1 MPGLMDD
8 PNWQNF
14 GGDTTRVCLQCG
26 YRWPIDNRKSPTETP
41 GCPDCGFASADI
53 LTECKAPDW
62 DMDEELISARIEIE
76 IFASGPEALFKT
88 HWVKDKVD
96 ERLRVFIDHDLDTV
110 SRLRGAP
117 ASEYMGMAPG
127 APDAPG
133 GRPDGPDTDLA
144 RRVREFLDGLRSVDG
159 RGRANKVR
167 GLMIPFDGDE
177 HRN

>member
-96 ERLRVFIDHDLDTV
+96 ELLRVFIDHDLDTV
-110 SRLRGAP
+110 SRLSGAP
-117 ASEYMGMAPG
+117 ASEYMGKAPG

>member
-1 MPGLMDD
+1 
-8 PNWQNF
+8 
-14 GGDTTRVCLQCG
+14 
-26 YRWPIDNRKSPTETP
+26 
-41 GCPDCGFASADI
+41 
-53 LTECKAPDW
+53 
-62 DMDEELISARIEIE
+62 MDEELISARIEIE

-96 ERLRVFIDHDLDTV
+96 ELLRVFIDHDLDTV
-110 SRLRGAP
+110 SRLSGAP
-117 ASEYMGMAPG
+117 ASEYTGMAPA

-133 GRPDGPDTDLA
+133 GRPDGPATDLA
-144 RRVREFLDGLRSVDG
+144 RRVRVFLDGLRSVDG